1 MQNLELRIIYLYLYA
16 MITIKG
22 YKEVDYDTFQGN
34 LYDAFKRSGKTYF
47 KIAGEIQV
55 NSTQTPANAIKS
67 NRQVVSD
74 EILTSIMQSVG
85 LKGFIIWVLGLRYYY
100 IKTS

>member
-22 YKEVDYDTFQGN
+22 YTQVDYQTFQGN
-34 LYDAFKRSGKTYF
+34 LYDAFRRSGKKYF
-47 KIAGEIQV
+47 QIASEIKVQ
-55 NSTQTPANAIKS
+55 STQTPANAIRS
-67 NRQVVSD
+67 NKQMVSD

-85 LKGFIIWVLGLRYYY
+85 LKGFVIWVLGLRYYY